1 MKRVLITEDAPM
13 PVGPYSQAI
22 KTGHLIFVSGQLP
35 IDPASGDLLDG
46 DIKEQSR
53 QILKNIDEILKTGDS
68 NLQKLVK
75 LTIFMNNLSDFSQ
88 LNEVMDEFF
97 THEPPARETVEVS
110 NLPLGA
116 QIEISAIG
124 YTDSE

>member
-35 IDPASGDLLDG
+35 IDPASGDLLGG

-88 LNEVMDEFF
+88 LNEVMAEFF

>member
-35 IDPASGDLLDG
+35 IDPASGDLLGG

-68 NLQKLVK
+68 NLQKVVK
-75 LTIFMNNLSDFSQ
+75 LTIFMNNLNDFSQ
-88 LNEVMDEFF
+88 LNEVMAEFF